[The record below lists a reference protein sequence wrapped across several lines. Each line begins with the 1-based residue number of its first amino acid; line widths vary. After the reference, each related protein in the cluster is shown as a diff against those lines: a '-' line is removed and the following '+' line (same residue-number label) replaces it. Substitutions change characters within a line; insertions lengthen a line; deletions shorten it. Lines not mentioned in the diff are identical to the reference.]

1 MKSEQA
7 VLPNPCLE
15 EEGEEFF
22 LTHECNIE
30 KILQSFNE
38 ELHFEQP

>member
-15 EEGEEFF
+15 EEGEEDFI
-22 LTHECNIE
+22 TAGTCGV
-30 KILQSFNE
+30 
-38 ELHFEQP
+38 